1 MIIWKTHHLTLFT
14 LERLQSLA
22 TGNSNAGE

>member
-1 MIIWKTHHLTLFT
+1 MIIGKTRHLTLFS

-22 TGNSNAGE
+22 TGNSNAGR